1 LACRQICLLVGL
13 PGSGKSTWLE
23 RLGVTALSSDAI
35 RSLLIDD
42 PTNQTIHGRV
52 FATLRYLLRQ
62 RLELA
67 RPVTYIDAT
76 NLTRKERR
84 PYIKTAD
91 LYDAD
96 VEAVFFDT
104 PLDICMERNAAR
116 HRIVPEEAIREMA
129 RKLRPPAFNEGFYRI
144 TVLEPARRSRA

>member
-1 LACRQICLLVGL
+1 L

-23 RLGVTALSSDAI
+23 RLGVTALSSDWTRA
-35 RSLLIDD
+35 LLIDD

-52 FATLRYLLRQ
+52 FGTLRYLLRQ
-62 RLELA
+62 RLELS

-84 PYIKTAD
+84 PYIKKAD
-91 LYDAD
+91 LYDAE

-104 PLDICMERNAAR
+104 PIEVCMERNAAR

-129 RKLRPPAFNEGFYRI
+129 RKLRPPTFDEGFNRI
-144 TVLEPARRSRA
+144 TVFEPARTSRLG

>member
-1 LACRQICLLVGL
+1 M
-13 PGSGKSTWLE
+13 PGSGKSTWLD
-23 RLGVTALSSDAI
+23 RLGVTALSSDAT
-35 RSLLIDD
+35 RALLIDD

-67 RPVTYIDAT
+67 RPMTYVDAT
-76 NLTRKERR
+76 NLTRKDRR
-84 PYIKTAD
+84 QYIKTGD

-104 PLDICMERNAAR
+104 PLEICMERNAAR
-116 HRIVPEEAIREMA
+116 HRIVPEEAVREMA

-144 TVLEPARRSRA
+144 TIFEPARRPRA